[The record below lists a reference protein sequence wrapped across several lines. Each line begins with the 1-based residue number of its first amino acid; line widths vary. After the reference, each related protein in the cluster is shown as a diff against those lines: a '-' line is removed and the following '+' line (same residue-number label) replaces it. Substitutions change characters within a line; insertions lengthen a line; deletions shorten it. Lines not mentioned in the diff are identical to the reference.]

1 MNQVVIN
8 STTIGIVISVLG
20 YELGMLLKRKF
31 KLAVFNP
38 LLISIIFVIICL
50 GIFNVDY
57 ESYNKS
63 AQYLG
68 YLLTP
73 ATVCLAIPLYQQ
85 IRLLKENIWAI
96 FLGILSGVLTSLG
109 CILSFALLF
118 GFNHKE
124 YVTLLPKSITT
135 AIGMGV
141 SEELGGYVTIT
152 VAVIIITGV
161 LGNMLADLVCK
172 IFRITNPVAKGI
184 GIGTASHAI
193 GTAKAMEMGEIEGA
207 MSSLSIVIAGIL
219 TMIGASVFANFL

>member
-50 GIFNVDY
+50 GIFNVNY

-109 CILSFALLF
+109 CILAFALSF

-161 LGNMLADLVCK
+161 LGNILADVVCK